1 LSKDLRSNKTE
12 IARYSLFAAP
22 LAMAALPIYVHIP
35 KHYAELGL
43 PLVSLGI
50 LLLVLRLADAFVDPF
65 LGRLADRLRTRFAS
79 CAIAAVVL
87 GAGMLMLL
95 NPAWA
100 AGQLW
105 AWLTASLIAVY
116 FGFSFATIAH
126 GAWGAELPPTP
137 ASRATY
143 TASREAIGL
152 IGVLFAAAL
161 PATLASNTG
170 EGLAR
175 FSWIF
180 LFVLIIAIALL
191 WRLREAKSN
200 DEVVHPLLD
209 VLSDVRFRTLL
220 VVFALNG
227 IASAIP
233 ATLLLFFVDDVLLAR
248 DWEPQFLISYF
259 LAGALAMPFW
269 TWLARRRGKVFAWS
283 IGMIVAII
291 AFVWAVS
298 FSAGDRIA
306 FLIVCI
312 ATGIALGAD
321 LCLPPALLADA
332 IAKQRAHA
340 QTGSYFGVWAFVTKA
355 NLALAAGLALP
366 AVSWLG
372 YKVGDPKSNV
382 MALTLTYALLPCA
395 LKLCALGVLWQ
406 QRNYLK
412 EDI

>member
-1 LSKDLRSNKTE
+1 MRSNTTE

-35 KHYAELGL
+35 KYYAELGL
-43 PLVSLGI
+43 PLASLG
-50 LLLVLRLADAFVDPF
+50 LLLLALRFADAFVDPF
-65 LGRLADRLRTRFAS
+65 LGRYADQLKTRFMS
-79 CAIAAVVL
+79 CAIATIFL
-87 GAGMLMLL
+87 GAGMLALL
-95 NPAWA
+95 NPQWA
-100 AGQLW
+100 PGGLW
-105 AWLTASLIAVY
+105 VWLALSLIAVY

-126 GAWGAELPPTP
+126 SAWGAELPPQAT
-137 ASRATY
+137 ARATY
-143 TASREAIGL
+143 TASREAVGL

-161 PATLASNTG
+161 PAMIATTTG
-170 EGLAR
+170 EGLAK

-180 LFVLIIAIALL
+180 LFALIIALAAL
-191 WRLREAKSN
+191 WNLREAKVTA
-200 DEVVHPLLD
+200 DHDLPLLG
-209 VLSDVRFRTLL
+209 VLQDKRFRGLL
-220 VVFALNG
+220 AVFALNG

-233 ATLLLFFVDDVLLAR
+233 ATLLLFFVDDVLRAR

-283 IGMIVAII
+283 IGMIVAIV

-298 FSAGDRIA
+298 FSAGDRMA

-332 IAKQRAHA
+332 IAKEKAQV
-340 QTGSYFGVWAFVTKA
+340 QTGSYFGIWAFVTKA
-355 NLALAAGLALP
+355 NLALAAGVALP

-372 YKVGDPKSNV
+372 YKVGDPQSNV
-382 MALTLTYALLPCA
+382 MALTFTYTLLPCA
-395 LKLCALGVLWQ
+395 LKLCALAVLWR
-406 QRNYLK
+406 QRKLLK
-412 EDI
+412 EDV